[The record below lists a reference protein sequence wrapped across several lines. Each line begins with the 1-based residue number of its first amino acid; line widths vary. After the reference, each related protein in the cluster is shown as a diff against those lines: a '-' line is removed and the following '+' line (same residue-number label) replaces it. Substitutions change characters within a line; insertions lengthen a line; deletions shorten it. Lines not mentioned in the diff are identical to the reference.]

1 MGIEDL
7 LAGRLAGAP
16 LSVVARAVRAP
27 QVAALAADVL
37 RRDLGMA
44 QLPAMVL
51 PADVLDTDTEPRAG
65 RAPREAPQG
74 TPLPSAPAWVT
85 NSAALESA
93 YAARRTTPSDTL
105 ERLLSEADAVAQ
117 RQPFLR
123 CIHVL
128 DEHEARRAARASTV
142 RHAAGAPLSA
152 LDGVPVVVKEQLAV
166 QGLPRRLGHE
176 LPGPQ
181 PAAFD
186 ATLIARLRAAG
197 AVIVGLTPMTEL
209 GMSPIGVNPK
219 RQPMRNPHHIGCAA
233 GGSST
238 GSGIA
243 VSLGLVPLAVG
254 CDGGGSVRIPA
265 ASCGVFGLKASF
277 GRVSS
282 YGDAFGG
289 TLNQAGPIAISTHD
303 VALFFDAVAADVDPR
318 DPATRRRPHAPAS
331 FVSALTRDVR
341 GLTVGVDRRQ
351 LRDAQPSIAE
361 ACERAI
367 DQLIARGVNVVD
379 LTIPLADIAASIGY
393 VTIASEVQAATRAA
407 FDAEPDA
414 FGLDMQVMMAMTAHL
429 SAREYLGAQMLRARL
444 RREVARLFER
454 VDALVL
460 PTTQSTALHVTAV
473 EERTGRLDARGVS
486 AMCRHTFLANL
497 TGLPAGTVPV
507 GLDAEGLPI
516 GLQILGDAWDEH
528 TVLALMAELERAGVA
543 RAARPPYHAELIE
556 PLG

>member
-16 LSVVARAVRAP
+16 LSVVARAVRSP
-27 QVAALAADVL
+27 HVAALAADVL

-44 QLPAMVL
+44 RLPGMVL
-51 PADVLDTDTEPRAG
+51 PSDVLDNDTEPRAG
-65 RAPREAPQG
+65 RAPRMASQG
-74 TPLPSAPAWVT
+74 AVLPSSPPWVT
-85 NSAALESA
+85 TSSILKAAYE
-93 YAARRTTPSDTL
+93 ARRATPSDIL
-105 ERLLSEADAVAQ
+105 ERLLAEAYAVAQ

-128 DEHEARRAARASTV
+128 DEHEARRAARASTT
-142 RHAAGAPLSA
+142 RYAAGAPLSA

-181 PAAFD
+181 PASFD

-197 AVIVGLTPMTEL
+197 TIIVGLTPMTEL
-209 GMSPIGVNPK
+209 GMNPIGVNPK

-277 GRVSS
+277 GRVSAF
-282 YGDAFGG
+282 GDAFGG

-303 VALFFDAVAADVDPR
+303 VALFLDAVATDVDPL
-318 DPATRRRPHAPAS
+318 DPATRRRPDAPAS
-331 FVSALTRDVR
+331 FTAALTRDVR

-351 LRDAQPSIAE
+351 LREAQPSITE

-367 DQLIARGVNVVD
+367 EQLTACGVTVVD
-379 LTIPLADIAASIGY
+379 LTIPLADIAACTSEAM
-393 VTIASEVQAATRAA
+393 VT
-407 FDAEPDA
+407 
-414 FGLDMQVMMAMTAHL
+414 
-429 SAREYLGAQMLRARL
+429 
-444 RREVARLFER
+444 
-454 VDALVL
+454 
-460 PTTQSTALHVTAV
+460 
-473 EERTGRLDARGVS
+473 
-486 AMCRHTFLANL
+486 
-497 TGLPAGTVPV
+497 
-507 GLDAEGLPI
+507 
-516 GLQILGDAWDEH
+516 
-528 TVLALMAELERAGVA
+528 
-543 RAARPPYHAELIE
+543 
-556 PLG
+556 